1 MTMDQDQDQA
11 RRIAA
16 SAVCVAIDYGG
27 TISDET
33 RPLLGGS
40 RPVDP
45 ACVPVL
51 RALAGRGLA
60 LILSSNTADG
70 EDRWPA
76 LRAAG
81 ISDVWRAAFMSASV
95 GVRKPDPAFYRL
107 ITAAANCWP
116 DQVLHIGNNLE
127 TDILGPQRF
136 GMHTALVRA
145 GGAAEDERAM
155 LPPGTLVI
163 AHLRELPALLG
174 WDGG

>member
-1 MTMDQDQDQA
+1 
-11 RRIAA
+11 
-16 SAVCVAIDYGG
+16 
-27 TISDET
+27 
-33 RPLLGGS
+33 
-40 RPVDP
+40 
-45 ACVPVL
+45 
-51 RALAGRGLA
+51 
-60 LILSSNTADG
+60 
-70 EDRWPA
+70 
-76 LRAAG
+76 
-81 ISDVWRAAFMSASV
+81 V

-127 TDILGPQRF
+127 TDILGPQRS
-136 GMHTALVRA
+136 GMHTALVGA